1 MTTKK
6 IAWRN
11 VFLSFAVLA
20 VIVCLLVYIFSSDG
34 GDILCK
40 GIDVKIRNVEVA
52 HLVAPEDIKKIIEQS
67 KITGKGKPLNDG
79 IAKKVLKLFE
89 SKGSL
94 KDVFVYCTG
103 DSVLHVELEQRLP
116 VLRIMTASGSCYLD
130 KEGIVFPSSP
140 KYAYDVPLVTGKIQL
155 PNEGKA
161 LRDIVFAQN
170 LLEFVNFIADNPFWN
185 AQIQQIDIDKD
196 KNVEFVVCS
205 DNHLIRFGQLNGYK
219 DKLENLLTF
228 YKKVNPYY
236 KEKGNALYTVLDL
249 RFNKQIV
256 AVKSN

>member
-11 VFLSFAVLA
+11 VFLSFAVLT
-20 VIVCLLVYIFSSDG
+20 VIVCLLVYIFDSDG
-34 GDILCK
+34 GDPVCK
-40 GIDVKIRNVEVA
+40 GIDVKIKNAEVA
-52 HLVAPEDIKKIIEQS
+52 KLVAPEDLKKIIEQS

-79 IAKKVLKLFE
+79 IAKKTLKFLE

-94 KDVFVYCTG
+94 KEVIVYWTG
-103 DSVLHVELEQRLP
+103 DSILHVEVEQRLP
-116 VLRIMTASGSCYLD
+116 VLRIMTATGSCYLD
-130 KEGIVFPSSP
+130 KEGIVFPASP

-161 LRDIVFAQN
+161 LRDTLFARN
-170 LLEFVNFIADNPFWN
+170 LLEFVDFISDNPFWN
-185 AQIQQIDIDKD
+185 AQIQQIDIDRN

-219 DKLENLLTF
+219 NKLENLLTF

-236 KEKGNALYTVLDL
+236 KEKGNSLYTVLDL

-256 AVKSN
+256 AVKGN

>member
-11 VFLSFAVLA
+11 VILSFAVLA
-20 VIVCLLVYIFSSDG
+20 VIVCLFVYIFNSDG
-34 GDILCK
+34 GDPVCK
-40 GIDVKIRNVEVA
+40 GIDVRIRNAEVA
-52 HLVAPEDIKKIIEQS
+52 KLVTTEDLRKIIEQS

-79 IAKKVLKLFE
+79 IAKKVLKLIE

-94 KDVFVYCTG
+94 KDVLVYWTG
-103 DSVLHVELEQRLP
+103 DSILHVELEQRLP
-116 VLRIMTASGSCYLD
+116 VLRILTASASCYLD

-161 LRDIVFAQN
+161 LRDTVFAQN
-170 LLEFVNFIADNPFWN
+170 LLEFVSFISNNPFWN
-185 AQIQQIDIDKD
+185 AQIQQIDIDRNR
-196 KNVEFVVCS
+196 NVEFVVCS
-205 DNHLIRFGQLNGYK
+205 DSHLIRFGQLNGYK
-219 DKLENLLTF
+219 SKLENLLTF

-236 KEKGNALYTVLDL
+236 KEKGNSLYTVLDL
-249 RFNKQIV
+249 RFDKQIV
-256 AVKSN
+256 AVKGN